1 MFQNIRTRAAG
12 AVIRETAVWFLF
24 TGKSKTKAVADA
36 EVLREH
42 CPVCKRTTDFIEIEV
57 EHSAGVFFVDFM
69 SDKERKFRCC
79 RCGETF
85 DRVIEEDAADA
96 ELPEARVPTG
106 MDRVE
111 QLAAEQ
117 RKRDA
122 AKARLEANL
131 DDELAELKRR
141 MGR

>member
-1 MFQNIRTRAAG
+1 
-12 AVIRETAVWFLF
+12 VWFLF
-24 TGKSKTKAVADA
+24 TGKSRTKAVAGG
-36 EVLREH
+36 EVVEEH
-42 CPVCKRTTDFIEIEV
+42 CPICKRTTEFVELEV
-57 EHSAGVFFVDFM
+57 EHSAGVWFVDFI
-69 SDKERKFRCC
+69 SDKERKYRST

-85 DRVIEEDAADA
+85 DRVIEEDA
-96 ELPEARVPTG
+96 PRVAAASAKSG

-111 QLAAEQ
+111 ELAAEQ

-122 AKARLEANL
+122 AKAQIASKI

>member
-1 MFQNIRTRAAG
+1 M
-12 AVIRETAVWFLF
+12 WFLF
-24 TGKSKTKAVADA
+24 TGKSRTRAVAGG
-36 EVLREH
+36 EVLEEH
-42 CPVCKRTTDFIEIEV
+42 CPVCKRTTEFVELEV
-57 EHSAGVFFVDFM
+57 EHSAGVWFIDFI
-69 SDKERKFRCC
+69 SDKERKFRCT

-85 DRVIEEDAADA
+85 DRVIEEDEKPAARA
-96 ELPEARVPTG
+96 PASATKTG

-122 AKARLEANL
+122 AKAQIALKI

>member
-1 MFQNIRTRAAG
+1 M
-12 AVIRETAVWFLF
+12 WFLF
-24 TGKSKTKAVADA
+24 TGTSRTRAVAGG
-36 EVLREH
+36 EVLEEH
-42 CPVCKRTTDFIEIEV
+42 CPVCKRTTEFVELEV
-57 EHSAGVFFVDFM
+57 EHSAGVWFIDFI
-69 SDKERKFRCC
+69 SDKERKFRCT

-85 DRVIEEDAADA
+85 DRVVEEDEKPAAS
-96 ELPEARVPTG
+96 ARQTTG

-122 AKARLEANL
+122 AKAQIATKI

>member
-1 MFQNIRTRAAG
+1 MFQNIRTQAG
-12 AVIRETAVWFLF
+12 WAVIREGGVWFLF
-24 TGKSKTKAVADA
+24 TGKSRTKAVAEA

-42 CPVCKRTTDFIEIEV
+42 CPVCKRMTDFVEIEV

-69 SDKERKFRCC
+69 SDKERKFRCTS
-79 RCGETF
+79 CGETF
-85 DRVIEEDAADA
+85 DRVIEKDADDAA
-96 ELPEARVPTG
+96 PEARVPTG

-122 AKARLEANL
+122 AKARIEANL

>member
-1 MFQNIRTRAAG
+1 
-12 AVIRETAVWFLF
+12 LF
-24 TGKSKTKAVADA
+24 TGKSRTKAVAEA

-57 EHSAGVFFVDFM
+57 EHSAGVFFVDFL

-85 DRVIEEDAADA
+85 DRVIEEDEVAAA
-96 ELPEARVPTG
+96 PASRAATG

-122 AKARLEANL
+122 AKARIEANL

-141 MGR
+141 MGRS

>member
-1 MFQNIRTRAAG
+1 VPPASCYLA
-12 AVIRETAVWFLF
+12 AVWFLL
-24 TGKSKTKAVADA
+24 TGKSRTKAVAGG
-36 EVLREH
+36 EVLEEH
-42 CPVCKRTTDFIEIEV
+42 CPVCKRTTEFVELEV
-57 EHSAGVFFVDFM
+57 EHSAGVFFVDLI
-69 SDKERKFRCC
+69 SDKERKFRCT

-85 DRVIEEDAADA
+85 DRVLEDDAPAAS
-96 ELPEARVPTG
+96 LPAKTG

-111 QLAAEQ
+111 ELAAEQ

-122 AKARLEANL
+122 AKAQIASKI